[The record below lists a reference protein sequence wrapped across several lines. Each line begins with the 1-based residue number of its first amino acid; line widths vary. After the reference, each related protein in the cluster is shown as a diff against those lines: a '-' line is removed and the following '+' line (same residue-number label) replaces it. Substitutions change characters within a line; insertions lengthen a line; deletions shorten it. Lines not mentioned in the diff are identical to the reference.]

1 MLVNKSVEQIIGNIR
16 AHADEY
22 EAPLGE
28 ALHSLAQ
35 RISTEKDISATVR
48 KLFGPENALYKSN
61 EGRETDI
68 AELFK
73 EIGLPK
79 SW

>member
-1 MLVNKSVEQIIGNIR
+1 MLVKESVTQIVGNIR
-16 AHADEY
+16 AHAEEY
-22 EAPLGE
+22 DAPLGE

-35 RISTEKDISATVR
+35 RICSEKDISPTVQ
-48 KLFGPENALYKSN
+48 KLFGPENALYANNDNK
-61 EGRETDI
+61 EADI
-68 AELFK
+68 TQLFK

>member
-1 MLVNKSVEQIIGNIR
+1 MTVHNSVDQIAGNIR
-16 AHADEY
+16 AHAEEY
-22 EAPLGE
+22 DAPLGE
-28 ALHSLAQ
+28 ALHGLAQ
-35 RISTEKDISATVR
+35 RIHTENDISPTVR
-48 KLFGPENALYKSN
+48 KLFGSENALYKHN
-61 EGRETDI
+61 EGRDADM

>member
-1 MLVNKSVEQIIGNIR
+1 MLVEKSVDQIIGNIR
-16 AHADEY
+16 AHAHEY
-22 EAPLGE
+22 EAPLGD
-28 ALHSLAQ
+28 ALHDLAQ
-35 RISTEKDISATVR
+35 RICTENDISPTVR
-48 KLFGPENALYKSN
+48 KLFGPENALYTCN

-73 EIGLPK
+73 EIGLPR